1 MTGGTIRKTAVL
13 GAGTMG
19 AQIAAHIA
27 NAGVPVHLL
36 DTTVDVAKQGLQR
49 AHKLSPPPFFT
60 PDSAR
65 LVTVGGF
72 DQDLP
77 AVAGCDWIIEAV
89 IEQLEIKRELLAQV
103 EPHRAPAAIVSS
115 NTSGIPLA
123 ALADGRGESFRQHWL
138 GTHFFNPPRYLK
150 LLEVIPTADT
160 RRNVVDTVARFA
172 DLRLGK
178 GVVRAKDTPNF
189 IANRL
194 GLYSVARAL
203 QQLASGAFTI
213 EEIDVLTGP
222 LVGRPKSATFRTLD
236 LTGLD
241 LLAQVAQNVTE
252 RLSAEANL
260 FTLPAV
266 VHELVSRGWTGEK
279 AGQGFYKRVERRG
292 GREILTLEPASLD
305 YRPRQEPRLP
315 ELERLGSLQPLEA
328 RLRALLLDPGRAGA
342 FTRATL
348 GATLL
353 YAARV
358 AQEIADSIDDI
369 DWAMRWGLGWERGPF
384 EIIDAI
390 GLREFVNACH
400 GERGTPLIDEALGA
414 GRNHFRAN
422 GLVSHDPA
430 LQLLPQAKADQ
441 RVVKQNAAASLVDL
455 GDEVLCVEFHSK
467 MNVIGGDTIAMIE
480 AGVQEAERRF
490 AALVVGNDGQHFS
503 AGANLMLLLLAA
515 QEDDWDEI
523 DLMVRTFQRATIRLR
538 GAQVPVV
545 VAASGMTLGGGCE
558 LLLHADRV
566 QAAAESYIGLVETGV
581 GLIPAGGGTKEMLV
595 RALAARPTAAA
606 DSWPFV
612 QRAFETIAFG
622 KVSTSAAD
630 GRTSGY
636 LRAVDRI
643 TMNRDRLLAD
653 AKRLALALAQESY
666 QPPEPPTVISAPG
679 ATVRAALRLGV
690 HLAWRAGRISDH
702 DAHIGRWLAHVMA
715 GGDVPSGTPVS
726 EQYLLDLE
734 REAFLSLC
742 GERKTQ
748 ERVAHMLKTGKPLRN

>member
-1 MTGGTIRKTAVL
+1 MTAGTIRKAAVL

-36 DTTVDVAKQGLQR
+36 DTTGDVAKQGFQR
-49 AHKLSPPPFFT
+49 AHTLAPSPFFT
-60 PDSAR
+60 LDSAR
-65 LVTVGGF
+65 LVTLGGF
-72 DQDLP
+72 DHDLS

-89 IEQLEIKRELLAQV
+89 VEQLEVKRELLAQV

-123 ALADGRGESFRQHWL
+123 ALAEGRGEPFRQHWL

-160 RRNVVDTVARFA
+160 RREVVEIVARFA

-178 GVVRAKDTPNF
+178 GVVRAKDTPSF

-203 QQLASGAFTI
+203 EQLASGQFTI
-213 EEIDVLTGP
+213 EEIDALTGP
-222 LVGRPKSATFRTLD
+222 LIGRPKSATFRTLD

-241 LLAQVAQNVTE
+241 LLVQVAHNVTE
-252 RLSAEANL
+252 RLSAEATF

-266 VHELVSRGWTGEK
+266 VHELVSRGWAGQK
-279 AGQGFYKRVERRG
+279 AGQGFYKRVERG
-292 GREILTLEPASLD
+292 GEREILTLDPASLD
-305 YRPRQEPRLP
+305 YRARLEPRLP
-315 ELERLGSLQPLEA
+315 ELERFGALQPLEA
-328 RLRALLLDPGRAGA
+328 RLRSLLLDKGRAGA

-358 AQEIADSIDDI
+358 AREIADSIDDI
-369 DWAMRWGLGWERGPF
+369 DWAMRWGFGWERGPF
-384 EIIDAI
+384 EIIDSI
-390 GLREFVNACH
+390 GIRELVDACH
-400 GERGTPLIDEALGA
+400 GEGATPLIDEALST
-414 GRNHFRAN
+414 GRNRFRMD

-430 LQLLPQAKADQ
+430 LQLLAQAKAHE
-441 RVVKQNAAASLVDL
+441 RVVKQNVAASLIDL

-467 MNVIGGDTIAMIE
+467 MNVIGGDTIAMLE
-480 AGVQEAERRF
+480 AGLEQAERRF

-515 QEDDWDEI
+515 QEGDWDEI

-538 GAQVPVV
+538 GARVPVV

-558 LLLHADRV
+558 VLLHADRV
-566 QAAAESYIGLVETGV
+566 QAAAESYIGLVETSV
-581 GLIPAGGGTKEMLV
+581 GLIPAGGGTKEMLL
-595 RALAARPTAAA
+595 RALAARPAVAA
-606 DSWPFV
+606 DSLPFV
-612 QRAFETIAFG
+612 QRAFETMALA

-630 GRTSGY
+630 GRSYGF

-653 AKRLALALAQESY
+653 AKGLALGLAQESY
-666 QPPEPPTVISAPG
+666 QPPQPPAMISIPG

-702 DAHIGRWLAHVMA
+702 DAHIGRWLAHVLA
-715 GGDVPSGTPVS
+715 GGDLPAGTPVG

-748 ERVAHMLKTGKPLRN
+748 ERIAHMLKTGKPLRN